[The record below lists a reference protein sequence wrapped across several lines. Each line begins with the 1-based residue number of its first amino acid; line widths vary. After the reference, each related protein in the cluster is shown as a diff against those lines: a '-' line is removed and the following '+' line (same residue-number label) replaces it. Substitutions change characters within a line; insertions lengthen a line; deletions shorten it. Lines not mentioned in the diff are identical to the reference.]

1 MTKDQFK
8 FQPNHLYTKTINKLK
23 RFGLEIT
30 STKKQIAN
38 GTIQVFDPI
47 SKREFAIYES
57 GYVRVFTGRSI
68 FDAPGTKRMYQINPK
83 FESQDAER
91 PWTSY
96 KRILYP
102 GGYSTMA
109 KLLIG
114 FLERNR

>member
-1 MTKDQFK
+1 MEKSVFK
-8 FQPNHLYTKTINKLK
+8 FQESHLYTKAYKKLK

-30 STKKQIAN
+30 STSKQMNN

-57 GYVRVFTGRSI
+57 GYIRVFTTGSC

-83 FESQDAER
+83 FESQESER
-91 PWTSY
+91 PYTSY
-96 KRILYP
+96 QRVLYP
-102 GGYSTMA
+102 GGYTIMA
-109 KLLIG
+109 KCLIG